1 MNLRATGVI
10 VRFIPLLDV
19 AFILLG
25 MMIVLMAQ
33 AQIRSTKS
41 KDATPQNAK
50 SIADQAGLDF
60 IYIYAGT
67 AGSEMGRCYELGAQQ
82 ELLREIRTDVG
93 DDMNRL
99 LALRPKRTNP
109 MVVLLISDQGFD
121 AVWSDKKLSTMKKS
135 WGLEIARIYPF
146 RRVPGTARPKTKP
159 GSKS

>member
-33 AQIRSTKS
+33 AQMRSTKPKAS
-41 KDATPQNAK
+41 SPQSAK
-50 SIADQAGLDF
+50 PLVDQAGLDF
-60 IYIYAGT
+60 VYLYAGT
-67 AGSEMGRCYELGAQQ
+67 AGSELGRCYELGPQQ
-82 ELLREIRTDVG
+82 ELLREVRTENP

-99 LALRPKRTNP
+99 LALRPKRSNP
-109 MVVLLISDQGFD
+109 LVILLISDQGFD
-121 AVWSDKKLSTMKKS
+121 AVWSEKKLASMKKQ

-146 RRVPGTARPKTKP
+146 HRTPGNARP
-159 GSKS
+159 GS